1 MKNGGN
7 HFSILHI
14 LKSLTCREVGF
25 DCDTVIKGNIE
36 DEIMQKAGEHIN
48 REHNIK
54 PEDITSEMQQKIR
67 G

>member
-7 HFSILHI
+7 HFSILYI

-25 DCDTVIKGNIE
+25 DCDTVIKGDIE
-36 DEIMQKAGEHIN
+36 DEIRQKAGEHVN